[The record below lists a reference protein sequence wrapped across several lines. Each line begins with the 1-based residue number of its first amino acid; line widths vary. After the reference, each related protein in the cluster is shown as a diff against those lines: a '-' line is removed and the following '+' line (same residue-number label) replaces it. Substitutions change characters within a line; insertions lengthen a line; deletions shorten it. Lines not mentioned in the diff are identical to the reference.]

1 MLGRG
6 KGKGEE
12 MGEAG
17 IACTVGRRDAAML
30 EEELAGL
37 VHHSVMH
44 RVDLDDGVAVWMG
57 WGELSARSNRA
68 RYASLLLSFHVLH
81 TGV

>member
-57 WGELSARSNRA
+57 WDGSVGEGLLWRA
-68 RYASLLLSFHVLH
+68 QCS
-81 TGV
+81 